1 MLYFIFFRQHSTVQ
15 HSTVQY
21 YKGEYSSVQ
30 NNSIVLFCFVLFCFV
45 LFCFACLVRQ
55 KDEITARRKI
65 EEFEV
70 IEVDRIFG
78 TAAAAATGR

>member
-1 MLYFIFFRQHSTVQ
+1 MLYFIFFRQ

-78 TAAAAATGR
+78 TAAAATGR